1 MLAAIDG
8 VTEIVVILVLGFIG
22 FFVVL
27 AVMITR
33 LVGYV
38 MRSLFGASRHRS
50 GLAAEAPAGP
60 VRICPDPRCAHVN
73 TAAARYCA
81 RCGQSLGAVCDVD
94 AYG

>member
-1 MLAAIDG
+1 LVAIDG
-8 VTEIVVILVLGFIG
+8 VTSIVVILVLGFIG

-38 MRSLFGASRHRS
+38 LRALFGNSRDRTD
-50 GLAAEAPAGP
+50 P
-60 VRICPDPRCAHVN
+60 VRQVPLRTGRICPDPRCAHVN
-73 TAAARYCA
+73 SAAARYCA